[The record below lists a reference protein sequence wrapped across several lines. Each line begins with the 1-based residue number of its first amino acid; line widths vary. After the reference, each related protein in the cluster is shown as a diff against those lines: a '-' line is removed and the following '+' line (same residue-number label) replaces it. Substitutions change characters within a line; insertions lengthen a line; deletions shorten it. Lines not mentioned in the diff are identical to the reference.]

1 MDKYDNIWKNFNEK
15 NVSRISHEFYMEHL
29 LWLSHDHVWF
39 QDNLGTLRAY
49 VSLQNALLSIYIVLM
64 GLWLVSNYFP
74 NN

>member
-1 MDKYDNIWKNFNEK
+1 MKK
-15 NVSRISHEFYMEHL
+15 NVYRISHDFYMEHL

-49 VSLQNALLSIYIVLM
+49 MSLQNALLSICIVLM

-74 NN
+74 K